1 MLHQNIKFKKLVT
14 FNEIQEALG
23 VTHNAVFKRIRKL
36 NIRPVEKKGKAFLYS
51 YDDYLRI
58 LNFKVLDTS
67 IPTKFYAVVILDEG
81 LWIVKTAGISKR
93 RALNLCKEYKTYG
106 WQVKIKAC
114 GKGR

>member
-1 MLHQNIKFKKLVT
+1 MLQNQKVEKLFTFK
-14 FNEIQEALG
+14 EIMDASG
-23 VTHNAVFKRIRKL
+23 VSHNAVCKRIKKL
-36 NIRPVEKKGKAFLYS
+36 QIKPKTKEKNAFLYA
-51 YDDYLRI
+51 YDDYLKI
-58 LNFKVLDTS
+58 VNLKVLDTS

-93 RALNLCKEYKTYG
+93 KALNLCKEYRTYG